1 MRRSQARSECEG
13 SHTLGEEGEERQGD
27 CAEQP
32 QIWLRLGS
40 ALLFIFQLKSAQKP
54 RWGRR
59 SCSPCAAWCWH
70 VSVSNARVATE
81 VLLLL
86 TCQVNVKFIANCQL
100 KRGKARQGEANAH
113 SPDTSTLGAP
123 SGQVHHFS
131 ELKTV
136 SYKCDLTT
144 SYATGGGKEGLL
156 LAALKRP

>member
-1 MRRSQARSECEG
+1 MRRSQARSDGEG
-13 SHTLGEEGEERQGD
+13 CHTQGEEGEERQGD

-40 ALLFIFQLKSAQKP
+40 ALLFIFRLKSAQKP

-59 SCSPCAAWCWH
+59 SCSPCWH
-70 VSVSNARVATE
+70 VSVSNARVATG

-86 TCQVNVKFIANCQL
+86 TCQVNVKFMANCQL
-100 KRGKARQGEANAH
+100 KRGKARRSEANAH

-123 SGQVHHFS
+123 SGQVHHFP

-144 SYATGGGKEGLL
+144 SYATRGGKEGLL